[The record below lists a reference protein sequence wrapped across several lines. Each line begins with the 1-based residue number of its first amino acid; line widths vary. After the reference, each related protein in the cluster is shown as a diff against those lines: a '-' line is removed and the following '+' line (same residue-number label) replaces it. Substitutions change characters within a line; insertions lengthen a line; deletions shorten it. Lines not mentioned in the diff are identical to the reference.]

1 MTNTKELQIYA
12 LSRNQKLLLQH
23 TVHHLTE
30 CTYLPATPSIRPPR
44 SAVRALA
51 LWFEAP
57 TDVHFIPNTDNKIPK
72 NPRPI
77 AAIIKARHV
86 CSTSEII
93 FKSILANVVHVW
105 KSYLEAQWRKHC
117 NFRNWYSHLAFA
129 RTEPTVHQTYDKRLN
144 FCCKCP
150 RIILKRIQIFDILKI
165 GPNFVQ

>member
-1 MTNTKELQIYA
+1 MTNTKELEIYA
-12 LSRNQKLLLQH
+12 WSRNQKLSLQH
-23 TVHHLTE
+23 IVHHLTE

-93 FKSILANVVHVW
+93 FKSVYVFENHTWKPDEENIVTFTIGIPIRHLLALNPQSI
-105 KSYLEAQWRKHC
+105 KPMKKDE
-117 NFRNWYSHLAFA
+117 
-129 RTEPTVHQTYDKRLN
+129 N
-144 FCCKCP
+144 FCLP
-150 RIILKRIQIFDILKI
+150 A
-165 GPNFVQ
+165 NAHV